1 MVSTNSLGRRRME
14 RREICASVHNDPA
27 TTMRDQGYKTADPM
41 ERTMRCNVRRG
52 VNMDGW
58 ETEGWFDL
66 RQSVVACRRCSCDID
81 FTLGSFRHTSAPRVL
96 FAWRHHS
103 QTTRPRMASI
113 RTKSRK
119 SAAAPTDCFTRRA
132 ERSKRFAESIAEG
145 NHRPSRASLYTT
157 LGIIF
162 VFTLAG
168 VVAMNLGPV
177 KPTSPR
183 SKSACRR

>member
-1 MVSTNSLGRRRME
+1 
-14 RREICASVHNDPA
+14 
-27 TTMRDQGYKTADPM
+27 
-41 ERTMRCNVRRG
+41 
-52 VNMDGW
+52 
-58 ETEGWFDL
+58 
-66 RQSVVACRRCSCDID
+66 
-81 FTLGSFRHTSAPRVL
+81 VL

-103 QTTRPRMASI
+103 QTTRTRMASI

-168 VVAMNLGPV
+168 VVAMNLSKTELGALLP
-177 KPTSPR
+177 PLPNPGSFGLGALTAWTISWLCRERPPR
-183 SKSACRR
+183 PQRTRTKDIWLD